1 MLDIAGAGEHV
12 TKCQE
17 EAKINK
23 FNFHSDNSQTGGG
36 KSARSVTSSASL
48 DEILQT
54 CRHTAKALVLTS
66 SIVHLKVCRGAEGLS
81 YFNAGIR

>member
-23 FNFHSDNSQTGGG
+23 DCKLNFHSFQRNNSQTEGG
-36 KSARSVTSSASL
+36 KSGLSVNSSASL
-48 DEILQT
+48 DASANPAEVQT
-54 CRHTAKALVLTS
+54 YGQS
-66 SIVHLKVCRGAEGLS
+66 
-81 YFNAGIR
+81 